1 AVERCCSRPDHHL
14 KAPRHSDKGLL
25 TGQSELL
32 GPVLVIQ
39 NLWLVSGLFYSGLL
53 PVLLHPGPT
62 DIRLPGLH
70 LWLRFLTWRW
80 QFVGEHVRQDHS
92 RLKRSHS
99 RGTRVQRSGGC
110 AGLPVLGLP
119 PNWLRAKP
127 HLAKSLCLREVA
139 PYPTRCIRVRG
150 AHCRPRKC
158 STLR

>member
-1 AVERCCSRPDHHL
+1 MVLFVVGKRYPLFHRGVKCSDTSYAMLAVERCCSRPDHHL

-99 RGTRVQRSGGC
+99 RGPRVQRSG
-110 AGLPVLGLP
+110 
-119 PNWLRAKP
+119 
-127 HLAKSLCLREVA
+127 
-139 PYPTRCIRVRG
+139 
-150 AHCRPRKC
+150 
-158 STLR
+158 